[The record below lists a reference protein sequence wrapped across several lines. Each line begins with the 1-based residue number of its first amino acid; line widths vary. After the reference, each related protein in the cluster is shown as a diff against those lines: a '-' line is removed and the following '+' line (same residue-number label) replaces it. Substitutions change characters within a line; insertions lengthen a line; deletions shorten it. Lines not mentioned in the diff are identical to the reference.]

1 MTLHPILEEGV
12 QPPHM
17 NFSTCTSYQYVC
29 ATGSGT
35 RREVGME
42 TGTSRQLVFAIGIGN
57 NDVLDAEETVWV
69 LECVLDLVKYSGL
82 SIKYVDS
89 KKHRIKEEVFLYSYT
104 CL

>member
-1 MTLHPILEEGV
+1 
-12 QPPHM
+12 
-17 NFSTCTSYQYVC
+17 
-29 ATGSGT
+29 
-35 RREVGME
+35 ME

-89 KKHRIKEEVFLYSYT
+89 NNGI
-104 CL
+104 